1 LASYAKTKNM
11 FTPKI
16 TKEEINLLPATHF
29 EGKISVIDDNLKI
42 KPAIE
47 NLRKHSVVGIDTE
60 TKPCFQKGRYNK
72 MALIQIAT
80 LEQCFLFQLQHI
92 DFSDDLVDFF
102 ADKNIRKVGLAL
114 KNDISGLSKLNKLNK
129 FKPKNVL
136 DLQSVI
142 KNYGIMELGLQKIY
156 AILFGQKISKSQQ
169 LSNWENSEL
178 TELQQRY
185 AATDAWACLKI
196 YLRILEEKPLS
207 IKEMDNLI
215 LE

>member
-1 LASYAKTKNM
+1 M
-11 FTPKI
+11 FIPKI
-16 TKEEINLLPATHF
+16 TKEEINLLPTIHF
-29 EGKISVIDDNLKI
+29 ERKISVISDNSKI
-42 KPAIE
+42 KSAIQS
-47 NLRKHSVVGIDTE
+47 LRKHSVVGIDTE
-60 TKPCFQKGRYNK
+60 TRPCFQKGKSNK

-102 ADKNIRKVGLAL
+102 TDKNIRKVGLAL
-114 KNDISGLSKLNKLNK
+114 KNDISGLSKLNKQNK

-156 AILFGQKISKSQQ
+156 AILFGHKISKSQQ

-178 TELQQRY
+178 TESQQRY

-207 IKEMDNLI
+207 IKEMDSLT
-215 LE
+215 LELEQ